1 MVFSSLV
8 FLYAFLPATLLV
20 YFLVPKVLKNGIL
33 FLFSLVFYAWGEPRY
48 LPLILLSIAQG
59 YGIGLLIARCRS
71 RKWAKFWL
79 AVSIVLS
86 LGILACFKYADF
98 AISTINSVFRA
109 DLPLWHLALPVGI
122 SFYTFQILSYTVDVY
137 RGDVQAQRNPI
148 HFGAYVVFFPQLIAG
163 PIVRYADIAQA
174 LENRKTT
181 LDGAY
186 AGMVRFFI
194 GLGKKVLLANQL
206 GSLYSAYGDSA
217 QPSVLFAWLS
227 AIAYMLQIYFD
238 FSGYSDMALGM
249 GKIFGFD
256 FPENFRYPYV
266 ARSITDFWRRWH
278 MSLSTWFRDYV
289 YIPLGGNRV
298 RKLLWIRNIFIVW
311 CLTGLWHGAGWN
323 FLLWGLFFFF
333 FLLAEKLWYG
343 AALERHPGL
352 GHGYVLLAVLLGF
365 VLFAG
370 ETMTQVWDNLEGM
383 FGLGGLPAWTVES
396 VYYLRSSL
404 ILLAVS
410 CIGATPLPARLYRRL
425 SASTG
430 GPVLAVLQPVAL
442 VLILLLSTAF
452 LVDGSFNPFLYFRF

>member
-148 HFGAYVVFFPQLIAG
+148 HFGSYVVFFPQLIAG

-323 FLLWGLFFFF
+323 FLLWGVFFAVL
-333 FLLAEKLWYG
+333 LLAEKLWYG

-370 ETMTQVWDNLEGM
+370 ETMAQVWDNLEGM

-425 SASTG
+425 SAGTG

>member
-79 AVSIVLS
+79 VVSIVLS
-86 LGILACFKYADF
+86 LGILTCFKYADF

-323 FLLWGLFFFF
+323 FLLWGLFFAVL
-333 FLLAEKLWYG
+333 LLAEKLWYG

-425 SASTG
+425 SAGTG

>member
-33 FLFSLVFYAWGEPRY
+33 FLFSLVFYAWGEPRN

-79 AVSIVLS
+79 VVSIVLS
-86 LGILACFKYADF
+86 LGILTCFKYADF

-163 PIVRYADIAQA
+163 PIVRYSDIAQA

-311 CLTGLWHGAGWN
+311 CLTGLAWRRLEFPAVGVVFCRSPVGRKT
-323 FLLWGLFFFF
+323 LVRRCT
-333 FLLAEKLWYG
+333 G
-343 AALERHPGL
+343 AASRTGAWVRASGRPARLCPVCRRNHGPGL
-352 GHGYVLLAVLLGF
+352 G
-365 VLFAG
+365 
-370 ETMTQVWDNLEGM
+370 
-383 FGLGGLPAWTVES
+383 
-396 VYYLRSSL
+396 
-404 ILLAVS
+404 
-410 CIGATPLPARLYRRL
+410 
-425 SASTG
+425 
-430 GPVLAVLQPVAL
+430 
-442 VLILLLSTAF
+442 
-452 LVDGSFNPFLYFRF
+452 

>member
-79 AVSIVLS
+79 VVSIVLS
-86 LGILACFKYADF
+86 LGILTCFKYADF

-163 PIVRYADIAQA
+163 PIVRYSDIAQA

-323 FLLWGLFFFF
+323 FLLWGLFFAVL
-333 FLLAEKLWYG
+333 LLAEKLWYG

-370 ETMTQVWDNLEGM
+370 ETMAQVWDNLEGM

-425 SASTG
+425 SAGTG

>member
-1 MVFSSLV
+1 M
-8 FLYAFLPATLLV
+8 
-20 YFLVPKVLKNGIL
+20 
-33 FLFSLVFYAWGEPRY
+33 
-48 LPLILLSIAQG
+48 
-59 YGIGLLIARCRS
+59 
-71 RKWAKFWL
+71 
-79 AVSIVLS
+79 
-86 LGILACFKYADF
+86 
-98 AISTINSVFRA
+98 
-109 DLPLWHLALPVGI
+109 
-122 SFYTFQILSYTVDVY
+122 
-137 RGDVQAQRNPI
+137 
-148 HFGAYVVFFPQLIAG
+148 
-163 PIVRYADIAQA
+163 
-174 LENRKTT
+174 ENRKNDFGRCLCRHGT
-181 LDGAY
+181 
-186 AGMVRFFI
+186 VFI

-323 FLLWGLFFFF
+323 FLLWGLFFAVL
-333 FLLAEKLWYG
+333 LLAEKLWYG

-370 ETMTQVWDNLEGM
+370 ETMTR
-383 FGLGGLPAWTVES
+383 FGIIWRGCSAWVACLPGQWKAFTTCA
-396 VYYLRSSL
+396 
-404 ILLAVS
+404 AV
-410 CIGATPLPARLYRRL
+410 
-425 SASTG
+425 
-430 GPVLAVLQPVAL
+430 
-442 VLILLLSTAF
+442 
-452 LVDGSFNPFLYFRF
+452 